1 MTKNIDEICDGIERV
16 ADQLIETHDDYVLK
30 ELSAELHAWLEG
42 LTKTLKDI
50 RDALD
55 A

>member
-1 MTKNIDEICDGIERV
+1 MKNIDEICDGIERV
-16 ADQLIETHDDYVLK
+16 ADQLVETHDDYTLK
-30 ELSAELHAWLEG
+30 QLNADLIDWLHGLSAEL
-42 LTKTLKDI
+42 KRV

>member
-1 MTKNIDEICDGIERV
+1 MAKNIDEICDGIERF
-16 ADQLIETHDDYVLK
+16 ADQLVETHDDYTLK
-30 ELSAELHAWLEG
+30 QLSADLIDWLHGLSTELKAV
-42 LTKTLKDI
+42 